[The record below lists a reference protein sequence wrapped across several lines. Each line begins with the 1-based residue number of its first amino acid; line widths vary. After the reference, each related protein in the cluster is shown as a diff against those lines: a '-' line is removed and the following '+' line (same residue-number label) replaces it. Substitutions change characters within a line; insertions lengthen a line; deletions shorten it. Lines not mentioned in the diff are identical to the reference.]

1 MFIFL
6 FCFVLFLLFFSVF
19 GRSGKHFLPMFH
31 RLLLRMLVTSAGL
44 ISLVTPKKFCVRSV
58 SLVVICDACGPR
70 HVMYF
75 SLFTVISI
83 DSIWIRTRKKKGLE
97 TRKQDRRRQKIQ
109 GSEDRE
115 IKLRSNWIH
124 HCLCCCQPAK
134 SHLLMDLLQNN

>member
-1 MFIFL
+1 MGFAAFAFNPKRFAIAFLVFEFACNAKTFAIALFFFWGGVLFIFL

-44 ISLVTPKKFCVRSV
+44 ISLVTPKKICVRSV

-83 DSIWIRTRKKKGLE
+83 DSIWIRTRKKKRTRNSE
-97 TRKQDRRRQKIQ
+97 TR
-109 GSEDRE
+109 
-115 IKLRSNWIH
+115 
-124 HCLCCCQPAK
+124 
-134 SHLLMDLLQNN
+134 